1 MRDLIP
7 FDVSALG
14 LAEYAWLFLAL
25 GGLSL
30 LAPPKRPRWLGA
42 LLVGL
47 VLATAGFMAAW
58 LGVPEG
64 SAEPSWGT
72 GILFVLFGV
81 AVMLLGSLRV
91 PLQKTLGGKTLAGVW
106 LAALVL
112 ISLSLRPFGLGPVDD
127 FEAWV
132 YLASVGFFLAALLD
146 TAGIVRRLL
155 NRAWWGLV
163 PAFSLFVWMADP
175 FALGI
180 GVNVLF
186 ATLYLMTL
194 GVSTQGPELR
204 LYVKRRLIGTPIVLL
219 VLLTIS
225 FFLIRAAPGG
235 PFDAEKALDAATQAA
250 IDKKY
255 GQDLPL
261 PEQYLKF
268 IGELVWK
275 GDMGPSYKQKD
286 RTVNEIIG
294 NHIGTS
300 AVLGGAAL
308 FLALLIGL
316 TTGLISGIKR
326 NSIFDY
332 TSMSAAMIGLA
343 LPTFVVGPM
352 LVLVFAMKLDWVPV
366 TGWGSFRELILP
378 AITLALPF
386 AARVARLTRAGMLE
400 VVHQDYIRTAR
411 AKGLS
416 ERVIVLRHTLKGA
429 LTPVVSF
436 LGPAV
441 AQMLTGSLVV
451 EMIFGVPG
459 MGKEFVNSA
468 INRDYTLVLGL
479 VLMFGVL
486 LIFFTLLVDI
496 LYAFLDPRIRHA

>member
-30 LAPPKRPRWLGA
+30 LAPPKRPRWRGAFYVSALLIGFGWMYTIYEAPEGWSEPGLGHRIAFPLLGA
-42 LLVGL
+42 
-47 VLATAGFMAAW
+47 
-58 LGVPEG
+58 
-64 SAEPSWGT
+64 
-72 GILFVLFGV
+72 
-81 AVMLLGSLRV
+81 AVVLLGSLRA
-91 PLQKTLGGKTLAGVW
+91 PLEKALGRKTLAGVW
-106 LAALVL
+106 LASLVL
-112 ISLSLRPFGLGPVDD
+112 ISLSLHPFGLRPG
-127 FEAWV
+127 EHLAEWI
-132 YLASVGFFLAALLD
+132 YLAGVGFFLAALLQVS
-146 TAGIVRRLL
+146 GPSRRLL
-155 NRAWWGLV
+155 ERAWWALI
-163 PAFSLFVWMADP
+163 PAFFLLVGFAAP
-175 FALGI
+175 FGFGLGM
-180 GVNVLF
+180 NTLF
-186 ATLYLMTL
+186 ATLYAMTF
-194 GVSTQGPELR
+194 GVWKQGPELR
-204 LYVKRRLIGTPIVLL
+204 LYVKHRLIGTPLVLL

-235 PFDAEKALDAATQAA
+235 PFDADKALDAASLAA
-250 IDKKY
+250 MNKKY
-255 GQDLPL
+255 RLDQPL
-261 PEQYLKF
+261 PVQYF
-268 IGELVWK
+268 GYISDLVWL
-275 GDMGPSYKQKD
+275 GDMGPSFKQKD

-308 FLALLIGL
+308 LLALLIGL

-352 LVLVFAMKLDWVPV
+352 LVLLFAMKLDWVPV
-366 TGWGSFRELILP
+366 TGWGTLRELILP

-416 ERVIVLRHTLKGA
+416 ERVIVLRHTLAARGHP
-429 LTPVVSF
+429 LR
-436 LGPAV
+436 
-441 AQMLTGSLVV
+441 
-451 EMIFGVPG
+451 VPG
-459 MGKEFVNSA
+459 PEDPTCLILRSRNNPSNLKRASA
-468 INRDYTLVLGL
+468 SGPMRG
-479 VLMFGVL
+479 
-486 LIFFTLLVDI
+486 
-496 LYAFLDPRIRHA
+496 AA